1 MDKIVIEAV
10 FLFHY
15 HREFANGRHLTLKQG
30 HEPLICSSLN
40 TRLKIYYQL
49 NFRLNPFK

>member
-1 MDKIVIEAV
+1 MDKIVIETV
-10 FLFHY
+10 FWFHY

-30 HEPLICSSLN
+30 YEPLTCGYLN
-40 TRLKIYYQL
+40 TGLKIYYQL

>member
-10 FLFHY
+10 FWFHY
-15 HREFANGRHLTLKQG
+15 HREFANGRHLMLKQG
-30 HEPLICSSLN
+30 HEPLACGYLN
-40 TRLKIYYQL
+40 TVLKIYYQL